1 MAWTDLTDVRCC
13 YEVIGRGDPLLLV
26 PGLGVT
32 RSVWEPIVPE
42 LAAHLSLLLVDNRG
56 AGRSESRRPAELLRH
71 YVADLIELMDYLQ
84 LDRAHVLGLS
94 LGGVIARRL
103 AADHPSRVDRLVLV
117 SCTDQL
123 SPYLRQIM
131 GLLGGLARRRSV
143 EAFARVLETLGTSPE
158 FYDDHVHES
167 EQRVR
172 EKCRDASPGVIDQ
185 QLACLAREAAGGG
198 ADPVLAPTLVVAG
211 EYDPLIPACYARAM
225 AGRIPGSRFLLVPGA
240 GHNPL
245 QECAERVGRELIHFL
260 TQTHDNS
267 PADSGAGPGL
277 QTPQSR
283 EEGVAG
289 FTAAAAAA
297 DE

>member
-32 RSVWEPIVPE
+32 RNVWDPIVPE
-42 LAAHLSLLLVDNRG
+42 LAAHLSLILVDNRG
-56 AGRSESRRPAELLRH
+56 AGRSESRRQPESLRD
-71 YVADLIELMDYLQ
+71 YAADLIELMDHLQ
-84 LDRAHVLGLS
+84 LDRAHVLGVS

-117 SCTDQL
+117 SCTDRA
-123 SPYLRQIM
+123 SPYLQQIM

-143 EAFARVLETLGTSPE
+143 EAFARALETLGTSPE
-158 FYDDHVHES
+158 FYDAHVQQS
-167 EQRVR
+167 EARVR
-172 EKCRDASPGVIDQ
+172 EKCHDTGPAVIGR
-185 QLACLAREAAGGG
+185 QLACLAREADGDDV
-198 ADPVLAPTLVVAG
+198 DPVVAPTLVIAG

-225 AGRIPGSRFLLVPGA
+225 ADRIPGSRFLMIPGA

-260 TQTHDNS
+260 TQTHDNF
-267 PADSGAGPGL
+267 PAHPGGGPGL
-277 QTPQSR
+277 QITQSR
-283 EEGVAG
+283 EEGVAR
-289 FTAAAAAA
+289 FSWEAA